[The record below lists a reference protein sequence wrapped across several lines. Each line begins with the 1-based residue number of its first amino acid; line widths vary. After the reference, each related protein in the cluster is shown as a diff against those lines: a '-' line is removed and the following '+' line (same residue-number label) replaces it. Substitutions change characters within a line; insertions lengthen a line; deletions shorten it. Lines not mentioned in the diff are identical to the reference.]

1 MSPVHLQQQSHRSG
15 SAHDTNSHQ
24 MDMDQILTPSHSPTV
39 PFVPSYPDQHN
50 YPHISP
56 YQASTSSSPSFL
68 PPSYQGHSSAAL
80 ACPNCLQD
88 RSPEDTSCWRC
99 LTAFTSPTES
109 DVSSPEPTETQ
120 ELWSAAQTNTIRIK
134 QEPDLQT
141 NTPLHQPNPLF
152 AQHPAN
158 PHVARPQQPQP
169 NQSTY
174 NLLQLQWAQ
183 QQQQYLQQAKEARR
197 IQQLHRGLPYMQ
209 TGIGSG
215 TSSNPINIIDS
226 PPQTRNPQSNTHI
239 PTFSLPQSLA
249 PLNNGWPVNIPNP
262 FAGPS
267 TSNDPAQYLSRI
279 AYDYAVPN
287 PSADEIKELLSN
299 IRPDEEIKVEDKD
312 AIIPGMAGHMRL
324 MKHQQM
330 GLAWMQKME
339 DGKNKGGLLADE
351 MGLGKTIQRYVNL
364 TE

>member
-1 MSPVHLQQQSHRSG
+1 M
-15 SAHDTNSHQ
+15 
-24 MDMDQILTPSHSPTV
+24 
-39 PFVPSYPDQHN
+39 
-50 YPHISP
+50 
-56 YQASTSSSPSFL
+56 
-68 PPSYQGHSSAAL
+68 
-80 ACPNCLQD
+80 
-88 RSPEDTSCWRC
+88 
-99 LTAFTSPTES
+99 
-109 DVSSPEPTETQ
+109 SSPEPTETQ
-120 ELWSAAQTNTIRIK
+120 ELWSAGQTNATRIK

-141 NTPLHQPNPLF
+141 NRPLHQANPLF

-158 PHVARPQQPQP
+158 PHFSQLQQTQP

-174 NLLQLQWAQ
+174 NLLQMQRMQ
-183 QQQQYLQQAKEARR
+183 QQQNYLQQVREAHR

-209 TGIGSG
+209 TGIGTG

-239 PTFSLPQSLA
+239 PTFSLPQSLSA
-249 PLNNGWPVNIPNP
+249 LNNGWPVNIPNP